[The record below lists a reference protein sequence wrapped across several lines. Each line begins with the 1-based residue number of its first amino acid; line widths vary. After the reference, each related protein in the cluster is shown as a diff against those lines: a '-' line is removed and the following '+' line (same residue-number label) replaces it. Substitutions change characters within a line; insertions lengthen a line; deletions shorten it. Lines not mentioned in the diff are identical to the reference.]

1 MCGSNRSWPV
11 CFEASL
17 LTRKLAVWVMLATS
31 VKCKIWNYICSL
43 WVEIWIQF
51 WYAKK
56 PFLNLHINI
65 LWCQT
70 ECLTI
75 LTVLQKKPIV
85 LREQKLLSLHFLIST
100 CTKRLH
106 LNESCF
112 IQYILQK
119 KTNKW
124 GNSRYLSVIKLQTP
138 QLPWKQKEK
147 VWDHQSCIIPLFK
160 KRENEKG
167 QSSFQKITLHPVS
180 LKLCLHSH
188 NTMSSGHINYYTGR

>member
-1 MCGSNRSWPV
+1 
-11 CFEASL
+11 
-17 LTRKLAVWVMLATS
+17 MLATS

-56 PFLNLHINI
+56 RTPPHSQKPFLNLHINI

-75 LTVLQKKPIV
+75 RTVLQKKPIV
-85 LREQKLLSLHFLIST
+85 LREQKLLSSLS
-100 CTKRLH
+100 H
-106 LNESCF
+106 LYMYKMFTLKWKLFHTIHSS
-112 IQYILQK
+112 K
-119 KTNKW
+119 KKKKL

-167 QSSFQKITLHPVS
+167 QSSFH
-180 LKLCLHSH
+180 LKK
-188 NTMSSGHINYYTGR
+188 